1 MILVCGASN
10 TWAAK
15 MTSEKQKIWAGA
27 VQSRISSVAS
37 MLGSIKSVKMMGLAG
52 VLSQNIRGQQEKE
65 MNSGMVYRW
74 MVLLTNT
81 TGHVPQTFA
90 PVLTFVAFEVR
101 ARIHGSESLFY

>member
-15 MTSEKQKIWAGA
+15 MTSEKQKIWIGA

-65 MNSGMVYRW
+65 MNSAMVYRW

-81 TGHVPQTFA
+81 TGHVPQIFA

-101 ARIHGSESLFY
+101 ARIQGSESLFY